1 MPNDGTVKI
10 GTEIDESGF
19 RKGLS
24 KLGKTS
30 DAGLKAG
37 TEAVAGMA
45 KAADGAVTGLLHVQ
59 QAAEDTSGAAELAAR
74 SLKTMETAA
83 DHLDST
89 LGKSKLDDFG
99 ESIDRTS
106 EKADDAARK
115 LEDFDP
121 ALEQVNDSA
130 KDAAGGLDDMGDSA
144 EGSVGGFD
152 TLGTAIGTFA
162 GGVMTK
168 LLDLAIQA
176 AQAIWNLDEA
186 TEEYRESMAM
196 LNTAFETAG
205 FSQETATEAYRGFY
219 RILGET
225 DTATEAS
232 QLLAQLATSSED
244 VSEWI
249 DIAAG
254 VYGTFGDALPIEG
267 LIEAANE
274 TAKTGKVTGVLADA
288 LNWVGISE
296 DEVNDKLSQFVDTT
310 SRAKYLTELLG
321 GAYQETADTFYENNA
336 SIMEARDAQADLD
349 ETTAVLGESI
359 GNLKTKLMDA
369 FGPAIVA
376 VVNALATAIEAI
388 SPILEII
395 ATVIGTIIEAV
406 ATLVGWI
413 GEAISGF
420 LELIGVKDKSTNT
433 TSTSNS
439 RSASPTDASGARP
452 TGRSIPAPSNGP
464 ANTPVTANGADTMG
478 AESLTAGRNR
488 VLRALGN
495 SMPSMERRVTVAT
508 AAMMPSSAYA
518 DPFAAHRAYAQTGQ
532 NEQGQS
538 AAPQRLK
545 VDIEVKPKEAAR
557 FLKPRI
563 DEEANRQGTSL
574 TRGG

>member
-59 QAAEDTSGAAELAAR
+59 QAAEDTSGAAELAAQ
-74 SLKTMETAA
+74 SLTTMETAA

-115 LEDFDP
+115 LADFDP

-244 VSEWI
+244 VSKWV

-274 TAKTGKVTGVLADA
+274 TAKTGEVTGVLADA

-369 FGPAIVA
+369 FGPAIIEIVE
-376 VVNALATAIEAI
+376 ALASAIEAI
-388 SPILEII
+388 TPLLEGI
-395 ATVIGTIIEAV
+395 AFVIGTIIDAV

-413 GEAISGF
+413 WEADDGF
-420 LELIGVKDKSTNT
+420 LALIGIGGKSKAAA
-433 TSTSNS
+433 STSSS
-439 RSASPTDASGARP
+439 RSASPANASGGRP
-452 TGRSIPAPSNGP
+452 TGRSIPAPANGP
-464 ANTPVTANGADTMG
+464 ANTPVTANGAGAMG

-488 VLRALGN
+488 VLRALEN
-495 SMPSMERRVTVAT
+495 SIPSMEQRVTVST

-545 VDIEVKPKEAAR
+545 VDIEIKPREAAR
-557 FLKPRI
+557 FLKPKI
-563 DEEANRQGTSL
+563 DEETNRQGTSL

>member
-274 TAKTGKVTGVLADA
+274 TAKTGEVTGVLADA

-376 VVNALATAIEAI
+376 VVNALATEIEAI

-488 VLRALGN
+488 VLRALEN
-495 SMPSMERRVTVAT
+495 SIPSMEQRVTVAT

>member
-1 MPNDGTVKI
+1 M
-10 GTEIDESGF
+10 
-19 RKGLS
+19 
-24 KLGKTS
+24 
-30 DAGLKAG
+30 
-37 TEAVAGMA
+37 
-45 KAADGAVTGLLHVQ
+45 
-59 QAAEDTSGAAELAAR
+59 
-74 SLKTMETAA
+74 TM
-83 DHLDST
+83 
-89 LGKSKLDDFG
+89 
-99 ESIDRTS
+99 
-106 EKADDAARK
+106 
-115 LEDFDP
+115 
-121 ALEQVNDSA
+121 
-130 KDAAGGLDDMGDSA
+130 
-144 EGSVGGFD
+144 
-152 TLGTAIGTFA
+152 
-162 GGVMTK
+162 

-274 TAKTGKVTGVLADA
+274 TAKTGEVTGVLADA

-296 DEVNDKLSQFVDTT
+296 DYVNEKLSEFADTT

-413 GEAISGF
+413 GEAVSGF

-433 TSTSNS
+433 PSTSNS
-439 RSASPTDASGARP
+439 RSASPTDASGARL
-452 TGRSIPAPSNGP
+452 TGRSIPAPANGP
-464 ANTPVTANGADTMG
+464 ANTPVTANGAGAMG

-488 VLRALGN
+488 VLRDLEN
-495 SMPSMERRVTVAT
+495 SIPSMEQRVTVST

-518 DPFAAHRAYAQTGQ
+518 DPFAAHRRMLRQARMNRGKAPHR
-532 NEQGQS
+532 S
-538 AAPQRLK
+538 A
-545 VDIEVKPKEAAR
+545 
-557 FLKPRI
+557 
-563 DEEANRQGTSL
+563 
-574 TRGG
+574 

>member
-130 KDAAGGLDDMGDSA
+130 TDAAGGLDDMGDSA

-274 TAKTGKVTGVLADA
+274 TAKTGEVTGVLADA

-310 SRAKYLTELLG
+310 SRAKYLAELLG

-420 LELIGVKDKSTNT
+420 LELIGVEDKSTNT

-439 RSASPTDASGARP
+439 RAASPTDASGARP

-478 AESLTAGRNR
+478 AETLTAGRNR

>member
-37 TEAVAGMA
+37 TVAVAGMA
-45 KAADGAVTGLLHVQ
+45 KAADGAVSGLLHVQ

-274 TAKTGKVTGVLADA
+274 TAKTGEVTGVLADA

-518 DPFAAHRAYAQTGQ
+518 DTFAAHRAYAQTGQ

>member
-30 DAGLKAG
+30 DSGLKAG

-99 ESIDRTS
+99 KSIDRTS

-152 TLGTAIGTFA
+152 TLGAAIGTFA

-205 FSQETATEAYRGFY
+205 FSQEAATEAYRGFY

-244 VSEWI
+244 ISKWV

-274 TAKTGKVTGVLADA
+274 TAKTGEVTGVLADA

-321 GAYQETADTFYENNA
+321 TAYQQTADTFYENNA

-359 GNLKTKLMDA
+359 GNLKTKLMEA
-369 FGPAIVA
+369 FGPAIIEI
-376 VVNALATAIEAI
+376 VNALASAIEAI
-388 SPILEII
+388 TPLLEGI
-395 ATVIGTIIEAV
+395 AFVIGTIIDAV

-413 GEAISGF
+413 WEADDGF
-420 LELIGVKDKSTNT
+420 LALIGIGGKSKSAA
-433 TSTSNS
+433 STSS
-439 RSASPTDASGARP
+439 GRSASPANASGGRP
-452 TGRSIPAPSNGP
+452 TGRSIPAPANGP
-464 ANTPVTANGADTMG
+464 ANTPVTANGAGTMG
-478 AESLTAGRNR
+478 AGLTAGRNR
-488 VLRALGN
+488 VLRALEN
-495 SMPSMERRVTVAT
+495 SIPSMEQRVTVAT

-545 VDIEVKPKEAAR
+545 VDIEIKPREAAR
-557 FLKPRI
+557 FLKPKI
-563 DEEANRQGTSL
+563 DEETNRQGTSL

>member
-274 TAKTGKVTGVLADA
+274 TAKTGEVTGVLADA

-488 VLRALGN
+488 VLRALEN
-495 SMPSMERRVTVAT
+495 SIPSMEQRVTVAT

-518 DPFAAHRAYAQTGQ
+518 DPFAAHRAYAQAGQ
-532 NEQGQS
+532 QEQGQS

-545 VDIEVKPKEAAR
+545 VDIEIKPREAAR
-557 FLKPRI
+557 FLKPKI
-563 DEEANRQGTSL
+563 DEETNRQGTSL

>member
-274 TAKTGKVTGVLADA
+274 TAKTGEVTGVLADA

-321 GAYQETADTFYENNA
+321 GAYQETADTFYANNA

-545 VDIEVKPKEAAR
+545 VDIEVKPKEAVR

>member
-1 MPNDGTVKI
+1 
-10 GTEIDESGF
+10 
-19 RKGLS
+19 
-24 KLGKTS
+24 
-30 DAGLKAG
+30 
-37 TEAVAGMA
+37 
-45 KAADGAVTGLLHVQ
+45 
-59 QAAEDTSGAAELAAR
+59 
-74 SLKTMETAA
+74 METAA

-274 TAKTGKVTGVLADA
+274 TAKTGEVTGVLADA